1 MESLS
6 EINKAFDGKLGT
18 IFGNQ
23 KSVIDFRSEKK
34 DATLVLIHGNNAR
47 GKTSILRALVYVL
60 FGVDSKTKELKTNN
74 LQREKTLLYEMFNI
88 NAVNN
93 KDYQLEVSLDFEHEG
108 IQYNLTREASSPTKP
123 TLSNYYNI
131 KESLNLVK
139 KGDTNH
145 TYSDSEATMYI
156 KKSIMDS
163 DLRDFSF
170 SMEKK
175 FIISKNNCL
184 QKNPKT

>member
-1 MESLS
+1 ME
-6 EINKAFDGKLGT
+6 NWGPF
-18 IFGNQ
+18 FGNQ

-123 TLSNYYNI
+123 TL
-131 KESLNLVK
+131 
-139 KGDTNH
+139 
-145 TYSDSEATMYI
+145 
-156 KKSIMDS
+156 
-163 DLRDFSF
+163 
-170 SMEKK
+170 
-175 FIISKNNCL
+175 
-184 QKNPKT
+184 